1 MAARITSAG
10 RVYQL
15 DRAAE
20 PDEIITEEDAKDAPK
35 LARLLVRILRD
46 LADIKRRFFPRRI
59 DFEDR
64 AVTSGDVL
72 RLTHGFGGR
81 VRWWVVE
88 WQPTT
93 PGDVALFERATSGT
107 NTNTLALAVGNSG
120 TATLRVESAG

>member
-15 DRAAE
+15 DRDAE
-20 PDEIITEEDAKDAPK
+20 PDEIITEEDAKDAAK
-35 LARLLVRILRD
+35 LARLLVRVLRD

-72 RLTHGFGGR
+72 RLTHGFSGR
-81 VRWWVVE
+81 VRWWVTD
-88 WQPTT
+88 WRPTT
-93 PGDVALFERATSGT
+93 PGDVPLFERAAGT
-107 NTNTLALAVGNSG
+107 DADTLAIAVGNSG